1 MSRVRSASTRHKRR
15 KKVLQQAKGFRGG
28 RSKLYC
34 TARESVMRSM
44 AASYRGRKLRKRD
57 FRSLWITRIRA
68 GVVQESV
75 SYSRFIEALK
85 KANVV
90 INRKILAELAV
101 RHPTVFSQI
110 VQDVKKTS
118 S

>member
-1 MSRVRSASTRHKRR
+1 MSRTSSAPTRHKRR
-15 KKVLQQAKGFRGG
+15 KKILKQAKGFRGG
-28 RSKLYC
+28 RSKLYR

-44 AASYRGRKLRKRD
+44 ADSYRGRKLRKRD

-68 GVVQESV
+68 GVRQEGL

-85 KANVV
+85 KANVTV
-90 INRKILAELAV
+90 NRKILAELAV
-101 RHPTVFSQI
+101 RHPAVFSRI
-110 VQDVKKTS
+110 VQDVKKS